1 MFALQIRRNVQVYVD
16 NILVKS
22 RREDNH
28 LEDLKETF
36 NTLCSY
42 NMKLNPGNCA
52 FGVTIGKLLGF
63 VVSHKG
69 IEVNLD
75 KIRAIIEMTPLRT

>member
-1 MFALQIRRNVQVYVD
+1 M
-16 NILVKS
+16 
-22 RREDNH
+22 
-28 LEDLKETF
+28 EDLRETF

-52 FGVTIGKLLGF
+52 FEVTIGKLLGF
-63 VVSHKG
+63 VVSHNG
-69 IEVNLD
+69 IEANLD